1 MNSILNAWIA
11 EILIITY
18 RGTRQSKFKNNP
30 LPGFALPSE
39 YVATIIVFGG
49 LSLVPSDSEWSRV
62 AGAIGWGLVLAT
74 TLNLWNPTRLGG
86 SGVSQA
92 SPVLEVPKTQP
103 QKA

>member
-1 MNSILNAWIA
+1 VNSIFNAWLA
-11 EILIITY
+11 EIVIITY
-18 RGTRQSKFKNNP
+18 RGTRQTKFKNNP
-30 LPGFALPSE
+30 VPGFALPSE

-74 TLNLWNPTRLGG
+74 TLNLWNPG

-92 SPVLEVPKTQP
+92 SPTLEVPKTQP
-103 QKA
+103 QKV

>member
-18 RGTRQSKFKNNP
+18 RGIRQSKFKNNP

-39 YVATIIVFGG
+39 YVATIIVFGA
-49 LSLVPSDSEWSRV
+49 LSLVPNDSEWSRA
-62 AGAIGWGLVLAT
+62 AGAVGWGLVLAT
-74 TLNLWNPTRLGG
+74 TLNLWNPG

-103 QKA
+103 QKV